1 MRIKMFAAAV
11 SMMLLGTTGL
21 AQNVSYDLD
30 RNARFSQFRT
40 YAWTRGT
47 ELADQLHHARVVR
60 SIEGQLS
67 TKGLTRVQPD
77 AKPDVLVAYH
87 TRFDRN
93 LQINAFGS
101 GWGGPRF
108 GGLRSGTATTQE
120 LLTGTLVVDVIDA
133 RTNAMAWRGMA
144 SGDINTAARPEQRDK
159 NINRAVQKMFKNY
172 PAKP

>member
-1 MRIKMFAAAV
+1 MRIAMFAAAV
-11 SMMLLGTTGL
+11 SLTLLGTTGL
-21 AQNVSYDLD
+21 AQSVSYDVD
-30 RNARFSQFRT
+30 RSANFPRFRT

-60 SIEGQLS
+60 SIEGQLA
-67 TKGLTRVQPD
+67 TKGLTKVQPD
-77 AKPDVLVAYH
+77 ANPDVLVAYH
-87 TRFDRN
+87 TSFDRN
-93 LQINAFGS
+93 LQISAFGS

-120 LLTGTLVVDVIDA
+120 ILTGTLVVDIIDA
-133 RTNAMAWRGMA
+133 RTNTLAWRGMA
-144 SGDINTAARPEQRDK
+144 SGDINTTARPEQRDK

>member
-11 SMMLLGTTGL
+11 SLTLLGTASF
-21 AQNVSYDLD
+21 AQSVSFDLD
-30 RNARFSQFRT
+30 RSVNFSRFRT
-40 YAWTRGT
+40 YAWTPGT

-60 SIEGQLS
+60 SIEGQLAGRRL
-67 TKGLTRVQPD
+67 TKVQPD
-77 AKPDVLVAYH
+77 ADPDVLVAYH
-87 TRFDRN
+87 TSFDRN

-108 GGLRSGTATTQE
+108 GALRSGTATTQE
-120 LLTGTLVVDVIDA
+120 ILTGTLVVDIIDA
-133 RTNAMAWRGMA
+133 RTRALAWRGMA
-144 SGDINTAARPEQRDK
+144 SGDINTTATPEQRDR